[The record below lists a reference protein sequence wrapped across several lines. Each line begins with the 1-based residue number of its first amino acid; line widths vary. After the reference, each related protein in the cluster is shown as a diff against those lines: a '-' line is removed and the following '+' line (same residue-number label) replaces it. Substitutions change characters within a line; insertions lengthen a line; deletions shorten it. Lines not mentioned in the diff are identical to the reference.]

1 MTSSNHF
8 RSEDYLREVALANG
22 MGAPSSPS
30 MFRKR
35 RDRHGRGPRGP
46 QFHPA
51 LPAWRTRREQFYEE
65 MVRAVTEMAAREPAV
80 ANIEF
85 GIQEVPPSDPA
96 DWEDHETVLSRVF
109 PSDRRRGLADR
120 IIVYR
125 HPIMSRATQEELPV
139 ALRIIVAQRVSEV
152 LAVEPE
158 DLLGWG
164 PLD

>member
-1 MTSSNHF
+1 MTSSNYF
-8 RSEDYLREVALANG
+8 RSEDYLREVALATG
-22 MGAPSSPS
+22 MGPPSSS
-30 MFRKR
+30 SVNRRR
-35 RDRHGRGPRGP
+35 RDRHGRGARGP

-51 LPAWRTRREQFYEE
+51 LPAWRTRRELFYEE
-65 MVRAVTEMAAREPAV
+65 MVRAVSEMAAREPAV
-80 ANIEF
+80 SSIEF
-85 GIQEVPPSDPA
+85 GIQEVPPSNPA
-96 DWEDHETVLSRVF
+96 DWEDHETVLARVF

-125 HPIMSRATQEELPV
+125 HPIMSRATQDDLPV
-139 ALRIIVAQRVSEV
+139 ALRVIVAQRISEV